1 MTSSCVRHYLPD
13 LLSESWLV
21 IGAFRVFRGLPEQ
34 SRNKILISISRT
46 LSLQSCVGDK
56 MHTVAEFTVALVHR
70 RRKLT
75 EHLDAL
81 VKEAPEDRR
90 TLGAVGMT
98 TSDSGIALRSN
109 RTGLATDLIV
119 DHPGQPADYIHT
131 NGTVWT

>member
-1 MTSSCVRHYLPD
+1 VISTCVRHYLPD
-13 LLSESWLV
+13 LLVESWLV
-21 IGAFRVFRGLPEQ
+21 MSAFRCLPVCPEQ
-34 SRNKILISISRT
+34 SRYKILVSISRT

-56 MHTVAEFTVALVHR
+56 LHTLAEFTVALVHR

-90 TLGAVGMT
+90 TLGSVGMT
-98 TSDSGIALRSN
+98 TSDSRIVLRSD

-119 DHPGQPADYIHT
+119 DHPRQPADYIHT